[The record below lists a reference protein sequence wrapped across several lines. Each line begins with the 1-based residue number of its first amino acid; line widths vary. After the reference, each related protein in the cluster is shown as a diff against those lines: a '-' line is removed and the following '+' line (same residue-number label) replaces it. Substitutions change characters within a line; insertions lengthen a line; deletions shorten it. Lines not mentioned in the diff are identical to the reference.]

1 MQSVTELICFF
12 YYSHPHYLKKGQAG
26 RHLGILEWKNNA
38 IKGFKLF
45 VFCDRNKPFSW
56 DYNGHKIS
64 LLFEIWQQLSLFCS
78 NYLCLSLWWDPT
90 GPLLAAVVHL
100 GWSGRDLI
108 QIIVAIPGRP
118 CRAPGPQLLSQPHSH
133 SVECEYSL
141 PGHIIIGSV
150 VFVLLPE
157 GFIAGLRG
165 PF

>member
-1 MQSVTELICFF
+1 MLFF
-12 YYSHPHYLKKGQAG
+12 IIIHIPIISRKGRQAD
-26 RHLGILEWKNNA
+26 IWEFWKEKNNA

-45 VFCDRNKPFSW
+45 VFCDRNKAFSW

-78 NYLCLSLWWDPT
+78 NYLCLSLWRDPT

-100 GWSGRDLI
+100 GWSGRHLI